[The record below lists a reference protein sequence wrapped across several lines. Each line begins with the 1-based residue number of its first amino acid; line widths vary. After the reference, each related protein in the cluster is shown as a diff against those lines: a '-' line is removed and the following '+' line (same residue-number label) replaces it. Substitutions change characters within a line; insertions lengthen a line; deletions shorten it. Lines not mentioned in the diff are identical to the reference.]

1 MMNYG
6 VDFFGN
12 TKTLIPSLIRNT
24 RVRLYLA
31 MLLEPLQQLNKSFKS
46 YVSAKRYELTWNG
59 QVCMLE
65 QMLRDAFDNGDTR
78 IYISDPDVSVEGT
91 AVIYYKSEDQQPTF
105 IYPNGGGQN
114 PILRYK
120 SEYLAS
126 VHFIVF
132 VPSDLYISG
141 ILQGMKTLLDK
152 YKIAGKIYEFK
163 EY

>member
-1 MMNYG
+1 MNFG
-6 VDFFGN
+6 VNFFGN

-31 MLLEPLQQLNKSFKS
+31 TLLEPLQQLNNSFKS
-46 YVSAKRYELTWNG
+46 YVAAKRYELTWNG

-78 IYISDPDVSVEGT
+78 IYISDPDISITGT
-91 AVIYYKSEDQQPTF
+91 AVIYYKSENQQPTY
-105 IYPNGGGQN
+105 IYPNGGGQH
-114 PILRYK
+114 PILHFK
-120 SEYLAS
+120 KEYLLK

-132 VPSDLYISG
+132 VPSDLYQSG
-141 ILQGMKTLLDK
+141 ILQGMKSLLDK